1 MKATKTRRNLLDN
14 FYETVKAMRTL
25 QAKLEAT
32 PVGDYH
38 EHGYQDMFECP
49 GGDGYIVDSRHAYQD
64 PFSKRLFHS
73 KDCAEM
79 EAMK

>member
-1 MKATKTRRNLLDN
+1 MKATKTHRNLLDN

-25 QAKLEAT
+25 QTELETT
-32 PVGDYH
+32 PAEDYH
-38 EHGYQDMFECP
+38 EHGYQDLMAC
-49 GGDGYIVDSRHAYQD
+49 GAQDGYIVDIRHAYQD

-79 EAMK
+79 EAME